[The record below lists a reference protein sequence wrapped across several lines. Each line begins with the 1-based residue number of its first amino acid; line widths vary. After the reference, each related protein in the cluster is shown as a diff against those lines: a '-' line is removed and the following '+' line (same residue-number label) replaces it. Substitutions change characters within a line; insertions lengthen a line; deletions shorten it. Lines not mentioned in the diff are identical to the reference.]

1 MKGILC
7 TYSIMRP
14 MVYHIEKHSSEKRF
28 DENDMKVLNGIG
40 K

>member
-28 DENDMKVLNGIG
+28 DENDMKFLNGIG